1 MKKTIVVA
9 LGGNAISKAGEE
21 GNITQQFENT
31 RQSMAGIISLIEEG
45 YHLIITHGN
54 GPQVGNA
61 LVRVEE
67 SRHLAPELPLGIIV
81 GDLEGGMGYM
91 IEQCLQN
98 MMKEAGISKKVA
110 TILTQ
115 VLVDENDPSLS
126 EPTKF
131 VGPFFKA
138 EDVKKLETSRSWV
151 MKEDKGR
158 GFRRV
163 VPSPVPQSIIPKDTI
178 KLLSDNG
185 TIVIAAGGGGIPVYY
200 DRRGWLEGVDAV
212 VDKDRASAV
221 LANEVGAEKML
232 ILTGV
237 DKVAVQYGTAKQK
250 NLDVITV
257 AEAKQ
262 YMKAGEFPKG
272 SMGPKIEA
280 ALSFLESGGK
290 EVIITS
296 IEQATAAI
304 KGKAGTKIVHGA

>member
-1 MKKTIVVA
+1 
-9 LGGNAISKAGEE
+9 
-21 GNITQQFENT
+21 
-31 RQSMAGIISLIEEG
+31 
-45 YHLIITHGN
+45 
-54 GPQVGNA
+54 
-61 LVRVEE
+61 
-67 SRHLAPELPLGIIV
+67 
-81 GDLEGGMGYM
+81 M

-296 IEQATAAI
+296 IEQATVAI